1 MKDRIGAWIL
11 LGLSIVFFLLFDFP
25 NPVFRDSF
33 IFRCW
38 ETRSQFREIAR
49 DVTGDALTVVQAGNQ
64 KPIQNTQA
72 VLYVYAEPGLFF
84 HLSAD
89 GLAVQPAGNL
99 NFVDI
104 EATRKLPTFL
114 VTGPH
119 AQRSQAFAD
128 EFAKRADQFEL
139 IASYPYDA
147 SDFVRLDDVSA
158 TQLHARRDPL
168 EVRLY
173 RVRVPE

>member
-1 MKDRIGAWIL
+1 MLFRSPNFVS
-11 LGLSIVFFLLFDFP
+11 LSPRNDLATCAKF
-25 NPVFRDSF
+25 
-33 IFRCW
+33 
-38 ETRSQFREIAR
+38 
-49 DVTGDALTVVQAGNQ
+49 VTTDLRKFGRPRVQNLATNVKSVV
-64 KPIQNTQA
+64 
-72 VLYVYAEPGLFF
+72 YVYAEPGLFF
-84 HLSAD
+84 HLPAD
-89 GLAVQPAGNL
+89 GLAVQPAANL

-119 AQRSQAFAD
+119 AQRSKPFAD
-128 EFAKRADQFEL
+128 EFSKRADQFEL

-147 SDFVRLDDVSA
+147 SDFVRLDAVRA
-158 TQLHARRDPL
+158 TQLRVHREPL